1 MSQQPALFPYLVRQP
16 GLGPAGMAPMLPIL
30 LCQRTSGERPRAC

>member
-30 LCQRTSGERPRAC
+30 LSANASGKRPRAC